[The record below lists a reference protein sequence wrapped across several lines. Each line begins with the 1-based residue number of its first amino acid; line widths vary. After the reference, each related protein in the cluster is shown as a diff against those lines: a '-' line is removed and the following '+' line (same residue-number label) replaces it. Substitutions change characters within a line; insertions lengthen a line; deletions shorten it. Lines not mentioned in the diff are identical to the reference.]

1 MPRRS
6 ATTAS
11 IPNLK
16 HGLSTLKRA
25 ARELGG
31 RTLDGRT
38 RVGRALAEWKAH
50 LIDDLGGTN
59 AISTQQAAIIALAVK
74 TKLLLD
80 SVDAWLLRQP
90 TLINPRRRSLL
101 PVVRERQT
109 LADALARYMTSLG
122 LERRRAPIK
131 SLDAY
136 VAEKY
141 QTGGEA
147 GPNDASTH

>member
-1 MPRRS
+1 MQRRS
-6 ATTAS
+6 DTTLS

-16 HGLSTLKRA
+16 HSLSTLKRA

-38 RVGRALAEWKAH
+38 SVGRALAEWKAR
-50 LIDDLGGTN
+50 LIDDLGGSG
-59 AISTQQAAIIALAVK
+59 AISTQQAAIIELAVK

-80 SVDAWLLRQP
+80 SVDAWLLSQS
-90 TLINPRRRSLL
+90 TLINTRRRSLW
-101 PVVRERQT
+101 PVVRERQA
-109 LADALARYMTSLG
+109 LADALARYMTLLG

-131 SLDAY
+131 SLDTY

-141 QTGGEA
+141 ATGGQ
-147 GPNDASTH
+147 GGSTGA